1 MALLVLDAGG
11 ELGVSLAALAAYGRK
26 PPDHD
31 DYRKKYR
38 AVVAGWQPRNE
49 AMPVATAIIMVS
61 RSAALY
67 DCEGAVA
74 AIVGELVRLV
84 PSCAACDEPAGAACS
99 VANEACG
106 ACGTGDEDVRACGAS
121 GAGDEDVPMIGEEV
135 GEALPVSLFGE
146 GYGEPV
152 AYGDLRVGESVLFS
166 HCGAIFEGEVGAVAN
181 GDAVIRSKDRSG
193 THATSIAAG
202 DVPACVRRPPVA
214 MALRRSWRGNAHVDF
229 EDFSKD
235 TEGPVLGSTCFW
247 AAGIAR
253 RDYLMMPN
261 SGGIRWMRGVAYRLP
276 ELTWSAAQFY
286 EYTGRFGELVH
297 VRLPAGVDRV
307 RIVVKA
313 QVLCCVVLSQLLGC
327 SPVQCAVRNM

>member
-1 MALLVLDAGG
+1 M
-11 ELGVSLAALAAYGRK
+11 
-26 PPDHD
+26 
-31 DYRKKYR
+31 
-38 AVVAGWQPRNE
+38 
-49 AMPVATAIIMVS
+49 
-61 RSAALY
+61 
-67 DCEGAVA
+67 
-74 AIVGELVRLV
+74 
-84 PSCAACDEPAGAACS
+84 
-99 VANEACG
+99 
-106 ACGTGDEDVRACGAS
+106 
-121 GAGDEDVPMIGEEV
+121 
-135 GEALPVSLFGE
+135 
-146 GYGEPV
+146 
-152 AYGDLRVGESVLFS
+152 
-166 HCGAIFEGEVGAVAN
+166 
-181 GDAVIRSKDRSG
+181 
-193 THATSIAAG
+193 
-202 DVPACVRRPPVA
+202 
-214 MALRRSWRGNAHVDF
+214 DF

-313 QVLCCVVLSQLLGC
+313 QVLCCDVLSQLLGC